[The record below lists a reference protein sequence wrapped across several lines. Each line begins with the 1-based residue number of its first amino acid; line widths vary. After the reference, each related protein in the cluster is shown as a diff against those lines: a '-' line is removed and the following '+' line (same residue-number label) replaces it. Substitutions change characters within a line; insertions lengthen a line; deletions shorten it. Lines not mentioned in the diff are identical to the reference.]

1 MVLQIDEII
10 VVVFLFII
18 IKKKMSKCHFPNKQ
32 SDSFNSVVLCRKKY
46 LAVAEVQ

>member
-1 MVLQIDEII
+1 MVLQINEII

-18 IKKKMSKCHFPNKQ
+18 IKKNVQMSFPKQ

-46 LAVAEVQ
+46 LAVVALQ